1 MKKLLLVLLLLALI
15 ANVFSETCEECE
27 ANCKEKFSGFL
38 NSGKRKECILDCILN
53 C

>member
-1 MKKLLLVLLLLALI
+1 MFNYDEIRKTIKLFKPNGDLFEIRILGKK
-15 ANVFSETCEECE
+15 TY
-27 ANCKEKFSGFL
+27 SGFL